1 MMSNEEKNLDKKI
14 GKNIKRIRND
24 RKITQKELAES
35 LGIIEQTVSKIER
48 GVFSPSFATLLKI
61 CETLDTTPNELLLE
75 DSDWKDWKTEQL
87 EQLDYSVTGLSDKI
101 SIVEDQW
108 ARADMEKEKGNIK
121 GERFHIDT
129 IIGMYAW
136 TNEHY
141 RGIADYL
148 YQKDLKNYLDKM
160 TSEVRKNKISNLNLL
175 D

>member
-1 MMSNEEKNLDKKI
+1 MSNEEKNLDKKI

-61 CETLDTTPNELLLE
+61 CEILDTTPNELLLE
-75 DSDWKDWKTEQL
+75 DSEWKDWKTEQL
-87 EQLDYSVTGLSDKI
+87 EHLDYSVTGLSDKI

-108 ARADMEKEKGNIK
+108 ARADMEKKKGNIK

-129 IIGMYAW
+129 IISMYAW

-148 YQKDLKNYLDKM
+148 YQKDLKIYLDKM

>member
-1 MMSNEEKNLDKKI
+1 MSNEEKNLDKKI
-14 GKNIKRIRND
+14 GKNIKRIRNV

-48 GVFSPSFATLLKI
+48 GVFSPSFATLLRI
-61 CETLDTTPNELLLE
+61 CEILDTTPNELLLE

-87 EQLDYSVTGLSDKI
+87 EQLDYSINGLSDKI

-108 ARADMEKEKGNIK
+108 ARADLERTAGNK
-121 GERFHIDT
+121 DGERFHLDT

-136 TNEHY
+136 TNDHY
-141 RGIADYL
+141 REIADFL
-148 YQKDLKNYLDKM
+148 YQKDLKKYMDKM
-160 TSEVRKNKISNLNLL
+160 SAEVRKNKISNLNLL

>member
-1 MMSNEEKNLDKKI
+1 MSNEEKNLDKKI

-61 CETLDTTPNELLLE
+61 CEILETTPNELLLE

-101 SIVEDQW
+101 SIIEDQW
-108 ARADMEKEKGNIK
+108 ARAYMEKEI
-121 GERFHIDT
+121 
-129 IIGMYAW
+129 
-136 TNEHY
+136 
-141 RGIADYL
+141 
-148 YQKDLKNYLDKM
+148 
-160 TSEVRKNKISNLNLL
+160 
-175 D
+175 